1 MLEQLPTVGSVISG
15 DDPERVSRL
24 LRMLAELLDDRGRAF
39 SAVNAGSLDE
49 YRMLAGEPTLPRVLL
64 LIDGFPAFRAEWET
78 ASGRLARYAEFQRV
92 LAEGRRLGV
101 HVVFSAD
108 RPGSVPSSVS
118 SAVPRRVVL
127 RLSDE
132 SSYLMLDAPD
142 DVLDAASPAGRAVVD
157 GHETQIA
164 VLGGSRNVLDQAGA
178 LERLGAELRA
188 RGVADVAAVGSLPA
202 EVPLDQLPVEV
213 AGRPALGL
221 ADDDL
226 APLGFDPIGL
236 LLVAGGPASGR
247 SNALIVLAQ
256 SLRRWRPGI
265 PLYYLGQRRSV
276 LLGAVAW
283 TESATDPDAVAQL
296 ARRLAADIAA
306 SESEAAAA
314 PAGSA
319 AAGSPA
325 SAPLVV
331 VVESIA
337 DFLSTPADAAIVEL
351 IRSVKRSEHLLV
363 AEAETSTW
371 SSSWPLLA
379 EVKNARRGIL
389 LQPESVEGETV
400 LRTALPRAARTEFPP
415 GRGYLV
421 AGGKATRVQLARAAA
436 PTTSTTDPVAD
447 AAARS

>member
-1 MLEQLPTVGSVISG
+1 MLEQLPTVGSVIAG
-15 DDPERVSRL
+15 DDAERVARL
-24 LRMLAELLDDRGRAF
+24 LRMLGELLDERGRAF

-49 YRMLAGEPTLPRVLL
+49 YRDLAHAPALARVLL

-78 ASGRLARYAEFQRV
+78 ASGRLARYAGFQRV

-101 HVVFSAD
+101 HVVFTAD

-142 DVLDAASPAGRAVVD
+142 DVLGATSPAGRAVVD

-164 VLGGSRNVLDQAGA
+164 VLGGSRNVLEQAGA
-178 LERLGAELRA
+178 IERLAAELREH
-188 RGVADVAAVGSLPA
+188 GVAEVAPVGSLPSDI
-202 EVPLDQLPVEV
+202 PLGELPVEV
-213 AGRPALGL
+213 AGRPTLGL
-221 ADDDL
+221 ADEDL
-226 APLGFDPIGL
+226 APLGFDPIGP

-247 SNALIVLAQ
+247 TNTLLVLTQ

-265 PLYYLGQRRSV
+265 DLYYLGHRRSALV
-276 LLGAVAW
+276 GAVAW
-283 TESATDPDAVAQL
+283 TETATDPDAVAQL
-296 ARRLAADIAA
+296 ARRLATAIAA
-306 SESEAAAA
+306 AETD
-314 PAGSA
+314 PL
-319 AAGSPA
+319 AAGPTTP
-325 SAPLVV
+325 APLVV

-389 LQPESVEGETV
+389 LQPEPVEGETV
-400 LRTALPRAARTEFPP
+400 LRTALPRAARSEFPP

-421 AGGKATRVQLARAAA
+421 AAGKATRVQLPKAAA
-436 PTTSTTDPVAD
+436 PSTRSTDPVAD